1 MNKQSR
7 APRWLAT
14 LTIAI
19 AVALMI
25 VEGCALDKNEN
36 QPGKLFTRIGGHSGQ
51 VIEPKRCLLK
61 VAILSRP
68 FGDPTINDVVW
79 RVADEQVIP
88 PLERRAWEVNG
99 LRIGR
104 IVGDLPLELE
114 AILKETAP
122 QKKVTP
128 TNFFVDSG
136 EPTLIIV
143 SATVEEASLLLNRD
157 NRIFGND
164 YKDASGFFRVIPQHE
179 GINNVSLR
187 LVPEIHYGPVQ
198 RTFQALP
205 TAAPIGPQEFM
216 INSGQQEE
224 TIREL
229 ATTLVLEPGH
239 IAVIGSRP
247 EYKRSLGNFM
257 LTQAVAHSDQR
268 LEKIIMIWASR
279 NLQGQGDNGE
289 NLGATDR
296 PTLLKRLMGPAA
308 TPAPTSAVAK
318 PAPPTAELPS
328 IDTSVPTAASSTAS
342 AATGASPIATPSTA
356 QPRSSAA
363 AAKNQS
369 AGTSDEPP

>member
-79 RVADEQVIP
+79 RVADEQ
-88 PLERRAWEVNG
+88 
-99 LRIGR
+99 
-104 IVGDLPLELE
+104 
-114 AILKETAP
+114 AP

-318 PAPPTAELPS
+318 PAPPTAEFPS